1 MPAADALIGT
11 VLDGKYRIDRL
22 LGRGGMGEVY
32 EGTHLRLQRPVA
44 VKVMHVELGSDET
57 FVNRFEREA
66 RAAARLE
73 HPNAVHVYDF
83 GSLENGSA
91 YLVMEYIDGV
101 TLRDVLRKQGRFS
114 LTAAVDIVRQACAAI
129 AAAHARGIVHRDLK
143 PENMML
149 RADEAGRPF
158 VKVVDFGLAKLL
170 ENQTS
175 QLTKGQ
181 ELMGTPRYMAPEQF
195 ASGARVDERVD
206 VYALGCVLFEL
217 LTGHAPYEGTFLEV
231 VGKHVY
237 AEPPAVAAEGAEIP
251 EAVQRVVHR
260 ALAKDPA
267 QRTPSAAELARE
279 LETASAGAVAA
290 QGDPVTAPLPPSHT
304 TEPRE
309 SDELV
314 TKVAPA
320 SARLP
325 DEFATRPVA
334 PVDLDDEATRVRVV
348 RAPTVVVP
356 PAVAP
361 EPPTTTLPYAPPRRV
376 AASRSARRWLQPAAL
391 TLTAVAAGTV
401 AYYAFSPRPETPLT
415 PAAAPLAVPAR
426 AEMLPEP
433 EPETA
438 PETPPEASREPR
450 PPAPPK
456 RPKPAAS
463 PDGDG
468 FDFGPVDIPPDA
480 FKNNGEEM
488 PSSEQLRRARRILRQ
503 IELERRRREAKAAQ
517 QEKP

>member
-1 MPAADALIGT
+1 MPAADALIGS

-83 GSLENGSA
+83 GSLEDGSA

-101 TLRDVLRKQGRFS
+101 SLRDVLRKQGRFS
-114 LTAAVDIVRQACAAI
+114 LPAAVDVMRQACSAI

-158 VKVVDFGLAKLL
+158 LKVVDFGLAKLL

-237 AEPPAVAAEGAEIP
+237 AEPPAVEAGGAEIP
-251 EAVQRVVHR
+251 EAVQRVVHH

-267 QRTPSAAELARE
+267 QRTPSAADLARE
-279 LETASAGAVAA
+279 LEGAAAGAVAA
-290 QGDPVTAPLPPSHT
+290 QGEGVTAPLPPSHD
-304 TEPRE
+304 TEARE

-314 TKVAPA
+314 TKAAPA
-320 SARLP
+320 SVRLP

-334 PVDLDDEATRVRVV
+334 HVDLDDEATRVRGVKS
-348 RAPTVVVP
+348 PTVVIP
-356 PAVAP
+356 QAEAS
-361 EPPTTTLPYAPPRRV
+361 EPPTTALPYAPPQRLV
-376 AASRSARRWLQPAAL
+376 ASRPARRWLQPAAFAV
-391 TLTAVAAGTV
+391 TAVAAGTV
-401 AYYAFSPRPETPLT
+401 AYYAFTPRPVTPLT
-415 PAAAPLAVPAR
+415 PAAAPFVVPSPASYF
-426 AEMLPEP
+426 PEP
-433 EPETA
+433 ESDPDE
-438 PETPPEASREPR
+438 PPEVTHEPR

-456 RPKPAAS
+456 HPKPTPN
-463 PDGDG
+463 PD
-468 FDFGPVDIPPDA
+468 DFEVGPIDIPPDA
-480 FKNNGEEM
+480 FQNGDEM
-488 PSSEQLRRARRILRQ
+488 PSAEQLRHARRILRQ
-503 IELERRRREAKAAQ
+503 IELERRRREAQ
-517 QEKP
+517 QRRQQQKP